1 MESTCTAVYISPNK
15 CSYTGGKCL
24 NVLAVE
30 EQIAMSGGTMIRAPQ
45 KIIVCSDKTSSVGKL
60 LETGTSVPIHI
71 RNLHVLAAGLSK
83 ESKDLTPTIFSE
95 FFSKRSVQY
104 NLRHASEFSVPIV
117 KILFIVTGSLS
128 YLGPK
133 IWDLV
138 PMKLKRL
145 SSLGVFKKTIKS
157 GSIKIAFEK
166 SWFYVIFFLIFLI
179 FFNIYVLVP
188 KHFMSFCIY

>member
-30 EQIAMSGGTMIRAPQ
+30 EQIAMSGGTMIRVSQ

-145 SSLGVFKKTIKS
+145 SSLGVFKKTIK
-157 GSIKIAFEK
+157 K
-166 SWFYVIFFLIFLI
+166 W
-179 FFNIYVLVP
+179 
-188 KHFMSFCIY
+188 KHQNCI